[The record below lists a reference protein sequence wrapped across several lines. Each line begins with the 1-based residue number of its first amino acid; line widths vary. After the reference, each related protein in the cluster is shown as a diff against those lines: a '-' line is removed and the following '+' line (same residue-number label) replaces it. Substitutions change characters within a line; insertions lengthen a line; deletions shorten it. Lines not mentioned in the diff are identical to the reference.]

1 MIAKTHID
9 SGVVD
14 GLDNDDGVL
23 LQNRCGLNSRLHLD
37 LAANTHQATLVA
49 DDIEKR
55 KGPEEDTKLLSR
67 VHLEAKGVLEVE
79 QAKSDA
85 ETV

>member
-14 GLDNDDGVL
+14 GLENDDGIL
-23 LQNRCGLNSRLHLD
+23 LQNRCGLNSRLH

-55 KGPEEDTKLLSR
+55 KGPGEDTELLT
-67 VHLEAKGVLEVE
+67 
-79 QAKSDA
+79 QC
-85 ETV
+85 